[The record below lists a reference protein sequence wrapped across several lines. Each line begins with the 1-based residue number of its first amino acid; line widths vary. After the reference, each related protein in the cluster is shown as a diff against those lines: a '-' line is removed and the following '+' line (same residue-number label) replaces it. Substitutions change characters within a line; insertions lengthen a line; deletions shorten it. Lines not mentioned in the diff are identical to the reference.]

1 MLQNDVSN
9 RVDVA
14 RVEAVNLGKFHGR
27 FEPELRFPVCV
38 MYMDMDPRF
47 LSREEEEPG
56 SHELAESSAHTRIVA
71 LQPS

>member
-14 RVEAVNLGKFHGR
+14 RVEAVILCKFHGR

-47 LSREEEEPG
+47 LSREEEEPVATN
-56 SHELAESSAHTRIVA
+56 SQNRRAHTRIVA